1 MDEVC
6 SDFEVLLMQERE
18 ERAKAEQ
25 AEMQKNY
32 EKQLERMAE
41 QQEKTAR
48 EMSQIAKEAQNAKDD
63 GLFGLVGKALDIVIP
78 FVPGPVGRLGDL
90 VSNLGKR

>member
-1 MDEVC
+1 
-6 SDFEVLLMQERE
+6 
-18 ERAKAEQ
+18 
-25 AEMQKNY
+25 MQKNY